1 MWFNIIKESEAER
14 LRRLGYDVPEEMD
27 MAPTINRQMIRLKVA

>member
-1 MWFNIIKESEAER
+1 MWFDIIKESEAER

-27 MAPTINRQMIRLKVA
+27 MAPTITRQMIIDKIV